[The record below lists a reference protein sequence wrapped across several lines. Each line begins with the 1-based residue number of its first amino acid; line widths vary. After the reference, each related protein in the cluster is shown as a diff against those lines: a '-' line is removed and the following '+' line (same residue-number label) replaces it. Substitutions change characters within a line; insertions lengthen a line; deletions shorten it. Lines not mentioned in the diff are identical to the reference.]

1 MCRKHLGEQK
11 KRTAKPMTPQE
22 RTIRGIWSRAHRD
35 VHDFYGRDTSTIRLT
50 HLDIRRALTEVSL
63 NLLFES
69 AIVVCRRS

>member
-1 MCRKHLGEQK
+1 MSRKMCRKHLGEQK

-50 HLDIRRALTEVSL
+50 HLDIRRALTEVIYVQ
-63 NLLFES
+63 S
-69 AIVVCRRS
+69 AAQP